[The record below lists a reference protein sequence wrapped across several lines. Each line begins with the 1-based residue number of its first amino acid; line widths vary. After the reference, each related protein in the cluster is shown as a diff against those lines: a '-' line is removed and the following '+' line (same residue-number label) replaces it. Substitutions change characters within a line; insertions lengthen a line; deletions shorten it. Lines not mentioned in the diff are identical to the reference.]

1 MAGLGRAKGWVD
13 GGWEVWGELR
23 RGLWERLGERLRALG
38 KVGGWFEGGCGVWGK
53 LRSEFGGMAG
63 LGRTREWVGGVRL
76 S

>member
-1 MAGLGRAKGWVD
+1 MGVGRFGESYGVGCGEV
-13 GGWEVWGELR
+13 GGKVEGF
-23 RGLWERLGERLRALG
+23 G
-38 KVGGWFEGGCGVWGK
+38 KVGGWVEGGCGVWGK

>member
-1 MAGLGRAKGWVD
+1 M
-13 GGWEVWGELR
+13 
-23 RGLWERLGERLRALG
+23 RALG
-38 KVGGWFEGGCGVWGK
+38 KVGGWVEGGCGVWGK